1 MSRWLIDPV
10 NSSRR
15 SASVDFPWSMWAMMQ
30 KFRTSLLSAG
40 TEQIVGRS
48 QLTLLVLGVVLVISS
63 YALILGRDF
72 VIRRVTSQ
80 PLGWLPP
87 GYAATRRGYLAY
99 TFLVFDLGL
108 ILLAINFENPWL
120 ILGAIGL
127 FVIASI
133 TVIVGEVVTYRNL
146 KR

>member
-1 MSRWLIDPV
+1 
-10 NSSRR
+10 
-15 SASVDFPWSMWAMMQ
+15 
-30 KFRTSLLSAG
+30 LLSAG

-63 YALILGRDF
+63 YALILGRHF

-80 PLGWLPP
+80 PLGSLPP

>member
-1 MSRWLIDPV
+1 MVMPRSRSRSMVSRTWSCMSRWLIDPV

-63 YALILGRDF
+63 YALILGRHF

-80 PLGWLPP
+80 ALGSLPP
-87 GYAATRRGYLAY
+87 GYAASCRGARVGY
-99 TFLVFDLGL
+99 FLVFDVVLVFM
-108 ILLAINFENPWL
+108 ACSF
-120 ILGAIGL
+120 
-127 FVIASI
+127 I
-133 TVIVGEVVTYRNL
+133 TRWV
-146 KR
+146 

>member
-40 TEQIVGRS
+40 TVQIVGRS
-48 QLTLLVLGVVLVISS
+48 RVTPLFLGLVLVISS
-63 YALILGRDF
+63 FALVLGRAS
-72 VIRRVTSQ
+72 VIRRVTSK
-80 PLGWLPP
+80 PLGSLPP
-87 GYAATRRGYLAY
+87 GYAATPRGYLAY

-108 ILLAINFENPWL
+108 ILLAVNFENPWL

-127 FVIASI
+127 FVLASI
-133 TVIVGEVVTYRNL
+133 IVIFGEVVTYRAL

>member
-1 MSRWLIDPV
+1 
-10 NSSRR
+10 
-15 SASVDFPWSMWAMMQ
+15 MQ

-48 QLTLLVLGVVLVISS
+48 QVTLLVLGIALVISS
-63 YALILGRDF
+63 FALILGRDF
-72 VIRRVTSQ
+72 VIRRVTSR
-80 PLGWLPP
+80 PLGSLPP
-87 GYAATRRGYLAY
+87 GYAATPRGYIGY

-120 ILGAIGL
+120 IIGAIGL
-127 FVIASI
+127 FVLASI
-133 TVIVGEVVTYRNL
+133 TVIMGEVVTYRNL

>member
-1 MSRWLIDPV
+1 
-10 NSSRR
+10 
-15 SASVDFPWSMWAMMQ
+15 MQ

-40 TEQIVGRS
+40 TVQIVGRS
-48 QLTLLVLGVVLVISS
+48 QVTLLVLGIALVISS
-63 YALILGRDF
+63 LALILGRDF
-72 VIRRVTSQ
+72 VIRRVTSR
-80 PLGWLPP
+80 PLGSLPP
-87 GYAATRRGYLAY
+87 GYAATPRGYIGY

-108 ILLAINFENPWL
+108 ILLAIDSENPWL

-133 TVIVGEVVTYRNL
+133 TVILGEVVTVRNL

>member
-1 MSRWLIDPV
+1 
-10 NSSRR
+10 
-15 SASVDFPWSMWAMMQ
+15 
-30 KFRTSLLSAG
+30 LLSAG

-80 PLGWLPP
+80 PLGSLPP

>member
-1 MSRWLIDPV
+1 
-10 NSSRR
+10 
-15 SASVDFPWSMWAMMQ
+15 
-30 KFRTSLLSAG
+30 
-40 TEQIVGRS
+40 
-48 QLTLLVLGVVLVISS
+48 LVISS

-72 VIRRVTSQ
+72 VMRRVTSQ
-80 PLGWLPP
+80 PLGSLPP
-87 GYAATRRGYLAY
+87 GYAATSRGYLAY